1 MFSARLAALPVIAA
15 ALLPLAVAC
24 TTPALGSDGVDA
36 RFEIFGFG
44 GLHLLTNRTSAE
56 ETTNGYTIA
65 TNLDTR
71 GVASAFVDL
80 RSHSEVQGVLL
91 GKMPRPQTYRSEI
104 WRNGSDRY
112 YGLRYLDDGNVV
124 GTSVLPSTE
133 GVHLDPVQVRGT
145 VDQLTA
151 YFLLE
156 RQLSRV
162 GSCSLVVPVFDGS
175 ELYRL
180 RFSDVKDEVL
190 SPDDY
195 QGFAGPTR
203 VCEVVREMIVANP
216 DKKEGTYEHGL
227 IWYARL
233 LPGDRMVPVRMEYDT
248 PFGKVAGYLAELIG
262 HGIHLHLMAE

>member
-1 MFSARLAALPVIAA
+1 MFYARLRGLPAA

-24 TTPALGSDGVDA
+24 TTPALGSDRVDA
-36 RFEIFGFG
+36 RFEVFGFA

-65 TNLDTR
+65 TNLATR

-80 RSHSEVQGVLL
+80 RGHSEVQGVLR
-91 GKMPRPQTYRSEI
+91 GKVPRPQTYRSEV
-104 WRNGSDRY
+104 WRNGSDRR
-112 YGLRYLDDGNVV
+112 YGLRYSDDGNVV
-124 GTSVLPSTE
+124 GTAVLPSTE
-133 GVHLDPVQVRGT
+133 GVHLDPAVVRGT

-156 RQLSRV
+156 RQLTRG
-162 GSCSLVVPVFDGS
+162 GSCGLVVPVFDGS

-180 RFSDVKDEVL
+180 RFSDIKEETL
-190 SPDDY
+190 SPDNY

-216 DKKEGTYEHGL
+216 DKKESTYDYGRL
-227 IWYARL
+227 WYARL
-233 LPGDRMVPVRMEYDT
+233 LPSGQMMPVRMEYDT
-248 PFGKVAGYLAELIG
+248 AFGKVVGYLAELIG
-262 HGIHLHLMAE
+262 HDTHLHLMAE

>member
-1 MFSARLAALPVIAA
+1 MFSARLAGLPVIAA
-15 ALLPLAVAC
+15 ALVALAVAGA
-24 TTPALGSDGVDA
+24 TPALGSDRVDA
-36 RFEIFGFG
+36 RFEIFGFA
-44 GLHLLTNRTSAE
+44 GLHVLTNRTSAE

-71 GVASAFVDL
+71 GLASVFVDL
-80 RSHSEVQGVLL
+80 RSHSEVQGVLP
-91 GKMPRPQTYRSEI
+91 GEMPRPQAYRAEV
-104 WRNGSDRY
+104 WRNGSDRN
-112 YGLRYLDDGNVV
+112 YGLKYLDDGNVV
-124 GTSVLPSTE
+124 GTSVLPSAE
-133 GVHLDPVQVRGT
+133 GAHLDPVQVRGT

-156 RQLSRV
+156 RQLARV
-162 GSCSLVVPVFDGS
+162 GSCGLVVPVFDGN

-180 RFSDVKDEVL
+180 RFSDVKEEVL
-190 SPDDY
+190 SPDDH

-216 DKKEGTYEHGL
+216 DKKEGTYEQGRL
-227 IWYARL
+227 WYARL

>member
-1 MFSARLAALPVIAA
+1 MFYARLTGLLAA

-36 RFEIFGFG
+36 RFEVFGFA

-65 TNLDTR
+65 TNLETR

-80 RSHSEVQGVLL
+80 KGHSEVQGVLR
-91 GKMPRPQTYRSEI
+91 GKVPRPQTYRSEV
-104 WRNGSDRY
+104 WRNGSDRH

-124 GTSVLPSTE
+124 RTVPPSAE
-133 GVHLDPVQVRGT
+133 SVHLDPVLVRGT

-156 RQLSRV
+156 RQLTRV
-162 GSCSLVVPVFDGS
+162 GSCGLVVPVFDGS

-180 RFSDVKDEVL
+180 RFSDVKEETL
-190 SPDDY
+190 SPDNY
-195 QGFAGPTR
+195 QGFAGPTH

-216 DKKEGTYEHGL
+216 DKKEGTYEQGRL
-227 IWYARL
+227 WYARL
-233 LPGDRMVPVRMEYDT
+233 LPTGQMVPVRMEYDT
-248 PFGKVAGYLAELIG
+248 AFGKVAGYLAELIG